1 MDIPVNARP
10 VPRVVDEPQKG
21 EQVLLVGSCLLV
33 MSIELLNSAIE
44 AVIER
49 FGAEH
54 HELSGR
60 AKDMGSAAVF
70 VLMINV
76 VLTWL
81 LILGPRYY

>member
-1 MDIPVNARP
+1 MPNLRARS
-10 VPRVVDEPQKG
+10 RFDG
-21 EQVLLVGSCLLV
+21 GSRLTAIEQVLLVGSCLLV